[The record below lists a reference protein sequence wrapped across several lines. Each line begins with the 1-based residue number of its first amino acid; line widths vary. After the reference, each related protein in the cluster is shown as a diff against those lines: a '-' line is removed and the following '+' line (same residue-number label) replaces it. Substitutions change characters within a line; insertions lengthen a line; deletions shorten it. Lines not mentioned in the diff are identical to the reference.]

1 MMLKGAL
8 GLLFLG
14 SEVHVLYLWAT
25 RCRGEVSAL
34 RHVLRLE
41 GAPAAWH
48 SMASEL
54 QQHLRLRFAFPHP
67 CEVGCLWV
75 VGRVI
80 KPVDP
85 VVVVPALHPLSC
97 EVGLLLDAVC
107 VGFCARVKPSLGGPS

>member
-1 MMLKGAL
+1 MHMLQ
-8 GLLFLG
+8 
-14 SEVHVLYLWAT
+14 
-25 RCRGEVSAL
+25 
-34 RHVLRLE
+34 LE

-54 QQHLRLRFAFPHP
+54 QRHLHLRFAFPHP
-67 CEVGCLWV
+67 GEAGCLWV

-107 VGFCARVKPSLGGPS
+107 VGFCACVSPHSVVPAEALWTGKAEPCPDRCLSL